1 MEGIK
6 MSTEHKEYIVRHFR
20 DFALLIDKNVAIYC
34 DNDAVDI
41 VQKAQ
46 ANIFN
51 GHCYIRDIDTGVTVT
66 HKILGVDSS
75 THVRYINY
83 PEVNEVGIWEVDIR
97 KNNLI
102 ISEK

>member
-1 MEGIK
+1 

>member
-6 MSTEHKEYIVRHFR
+6 MSTEHKKYIVKHFR

-66 HKILGVDSS
+66 HEILGVDSS

>member
-6 MSTEHKEYIVRHFR
+6 MSTEHKKYIVKYFR
-20 DFALLIDKNVAIYC
+20 DFALLIDKNVAICC

-102 ISEK
+102 ITEK

>member
-1 MEGIK
+1 
-6 MSTEHKEYIVRHFR
+6 MSTEHKKYIVKHFR
-20 DFALLIDKNVAIYC
+20 DFALLIDKNVTIYC

-66 HKILGVDSS
+66 HEILGVDSS